1 MDRPDTP
8 LTSRDIRR
16 IEAEG
21 LSVEQIERQMACLRR
36 GTVPVRLNRP
46 CRPGDGLV
54 VIAAKEEARLVRAYD
69 EEVKK
74 GRIVKFVPASGAAS
88 RMFQSW
94 YQVLDGGFFPSPD
107 REDEFIANLG
117 RYAFYSDL
125 QAVMAGEGCDLAE
138 LLLQKK
144 CRDILTYILTAKGLN
159 YGGLPK
165 ALLKFHDYAEGNRT
179 ALEEH
184 LTEAVLYAR
193 DANHICRIHFTVSP
207 EHETLIKDF
216 LSRILNNY
224 GSRYGVTFEVVISTQ
239 QSSTNTI
246 AIDLENRPFRDS
258 DNMLVFRPGGHGALL
273 ENLGRID
280 GDIIIIKN
288 IDNIVPDRIK
298 GASVLY
304 KKILGGYLIRL
315 QDEIFHSLRRL
326 ADVKMKATVLKD
338 VADFCRRRLPVA
350 LPSHFDSLAPD
361 EKKEML
367 WNRLNRPL
375 RVCGMVKN
383 EGEPGGGP
391 FWVDDGDGGQTL
403 QIVESFQFD
412 QSSDEQKAI
421 WQSST
426 HFNPVDLVCGVKD
439 FKGEKFNLG
448 QYVDH
453 DAVCISE
460 KMEKGRSLKALE
472 LPGLWNGSMAF
483 WNTVFVEVPIETFN
497 PVKTAHDLLRPQ
509 HLPL

>member
-1 MDRPDTP
+1 MNRPYTP
-8 LTSRDIRR
+8 FTTEDICRV
-16 IEAEG
+16 EAEG
-21 LSVEQIERQMACLRR
+21 LSMEQVEQQMACLRR
-36 GTVPVRLNRP
+36 GTIPVRLNRP
-46 CRPGDGLV
+46 CRIGDGLI

-94 YQVLDGGFFPSPD
+94 YQVLDDGFFPSPD
-107 REDEFIANLG
+107 QEDEFIADLS
-117 RYAFYSDL
+117 RYAFYPDL
-125 QAVMAGEGCDLAE
+125 KAVMAGDGCDLSE
-138 LLLQKK
+138 FLLQKK
-144 CRDILTYILTAKGLN
+144 CLNILTYILTAKGLD
-159 YGGLPK
+159 YGALPK
-165 ALLKFHDYAEGNRT
+165 ALLKFHDYVEGNRT

-184 LTEAVLYAR
+184 LTEAALYAR
-193 DANHICRIHFTVSP
+193 DANRVCRLHFTVSP
-207 EHETLIKDF
+207 EHEVPVSDF
-216 LSRILNNY
+216 LSRIRDSY
-224 GSRYGVTFEVVISTQ
+224 GSRYGVTFEVGISTQ

-246 AIDLENRPFRDS
+246 AVDLENRPFRGAD
-258 DNMLVFRPGGHGALL
+258 DMLVFRPGGHGALL
-273 ENLGRID
+273 ENLSRID
-280 GDIIIIKN
+280 GDIITIKN

-315 QDEIFHSLRRL
+315 QDEIFHCLRRL
-326 ADVKMKATVLKD
+326 SDIKIRTAVLKD
-338 VADFCRRRLPVA
+338 AADFCKRRLPVA
-350 LPSHFDSLAPD
+350 LPPHFDSLSPG
-361 EKKEML
+361 EKKDML

-426 HFNPVDLVCGVKD
+426 HFNPVDLVCGVKN
-439 FKGEKFNLG
+439 FQGEKFALG

-453 DAVCISE
+453 SAVSVSE
-460 KMEKGRSLKALE
+460 KTEKGRSLKALE

-497 PVKTAHDLLRPQ
+497 PVKTVHDLLRPQ